1 MKQLIVALVIALL
14 AVVFA
19 LQNAAM
25 VTVNLFFWDT
35 SLSLALLIICLLIAG
50 ILVGLLLMSK
60 TVWNKNS
67 ELKSLKKQLKNTGSS
82 TKQ

>member
-1 MKQLIVALVIALL
+1 MIVALVIALL

-25 VTVNLFFWDT
+25 VTVNLFFWDA
-35 SLSLALLIICLLIAG
+35 SLSLALLIISLLIAG

-67 ELKSLKKQLKNTGSS
+67 ELKSLKKQFKNTGSS